1 MCLNTGVVQLRS
13 PIIPEQC
20 RLGHA
25 WRPGTAQMS
34 WEACDC
40 YPAQD
45 ARGGH
50 VVVRCLADYGGGRC
64 PEEWMAPRHTGDH
77 LKGPLGH
84 HRPGY
89 R

>member
-1 MCLNTGVVQLRS
+1 VVQLRS

-77 LKGPLGH
+77 L
-84 HRPGY
+84 
-89 R
+89 